1 MPIPRFRERRR
12 SPEPRPALAGSIIR
26 DYIVERALG
35 DTVIDDSRMC
45 PGATA
50 LHLPDSNPAYPTA
63 FMVDHE
69 FVHVH
74 TDGSLHVAAN
84 PFTVDD
90 IVANGWAEKHP
101 EAGLSL
107 PTNVLLVYSPRD
119 QSELEAVSDIMRTTF
134 AWAADL

>member
-1 MPIPRFRERRR
+1 MSIPRFRERQR
-12 SPEPRPALAGSIIR
+12 STEPGLALAGSIIR
-26 DYIVERALG
+26 DYVVEQALG
-35 DTVIDDSRMC
+35 DKVISDSHMC

-69 FVHVH
+69 YVHVH
-74 TDGSLHVAAN
+74 ADGSLHVAAN

-101 EAGLSL
+101 EAGRSL
-107 PTNVLLVYSPRD
+107 PANVLLVYGPRN
-119 QSELEAVSDIMRTTF
+119 QSELEAVSDIVRTAF